1 MYKAV
6 FAGEKDWNTVNRVYD
21 EKIRERL
28 KEKLYFFE
36 VMVTNHNFKE
46 YKAELESVEY
56 IFSTWGMP
64 AFQESEIREYF
75 PSLKAVFYAAGSV
88 QGFAKPFL
96 SCGIKVFGAAASN
109 AVPVAEFTAA
119 QILLAGKGYFQSIM
133 KFKKKGH
140 REASEYCSNFP
151 GNYGT
156 KIGILGAGRI
166 GQGVIELL
174 KPCNLEILV
183 YDPFLSPELASQLG
197 VTQTGLK
204 EIFSECQIVSNHL
217 ANNSET
223 QGMLNYSLF
232 SCMPDYAA
240 FINTG
245 RGAQVV
251 EADLI
256 QALKEKPGRTA
267 LLDVTFPE
275 PPEEGNDFY
284 SLDNVFLTPHIA
296 GSMGKETARMG
307 HCMYEEFIAFSE
319 GRTMGNEVTLAML
332 KTMA

>member
-21 EKIRERL
+21 EKVREKL

-36 VMVTNHNFKE
+36 SMVTYQNFKE

-64 AFQESEIREYF
+64 AFKESEIMEYF

-88 QGFAKPFL
+88 QGFARPFL
-96 SCGIKVFGAAASN
+96 SCGVKVFCAAASN

-119 QILLAGKGYFQSIM
+119 QILLAGKGYFQGVM

-140 REASEYCSNFP
+140 REASDYCRNFP

-174 KPCNLEILV
+174 KPRNLEILV
-183 YDPFLSPELASQLG
+183 YDPFLSPEIATQLG
-197 VTQTGLK
+197 VTLSGLK
-204 EIFSECQIVSNHL
+204 QIFSECHIVSNHL

-256 QALKEKPGRTA
+256 RALKEKPGRTA

-275 PPEEGNDFY
+275 PPEEGNEFY

-296 GSMGKETARMG
+296 GSMGNETARMG
-307 HCMYEEFIAFSE
+307 HCMYEEFMAFSE
-319 GRTMGNEVTLAML
+319 GRTTGNEVTLAML